1 MRDLVGKMDLAS
13 GKIRVRKAIKDIADS
28 RAISAATA
36 AGAVAGESLKSF
48 AEKGVG
54 LASQGYKKTGAKAAV
69 DRAGEKFDE
78 ISGKAILE
86 EVRAMVEKQA
96 FYNDILASKLQEA
109 LDRIAELEA
118 RMNQP

>member
-1 MRDLVGKMDLAS
+1 MKEFVGKMDLS
-13 GKIRVRKAIKDIADS
+13 VGKIRVRKAIKDISES
-28 RAISAATA
+28 RAIAAAAA

-54 LASQGYKKTGAKAAV
+54 LAFVGYEKTGAKAV
-69 DRAGEKFDE
+69 IDRAGEKFDE
-78 ISGKAILE
+78 VSGKAILE

-96 FYNDILASKLQEA
+96 FYNDVLASKLQEA

-118 RMNQP
+118 RMNHP

>member
-1 MRDLVGKMDLAS
+1 MKELVGKMDLTS
-13 GKIRVRKAIKDIADS
+13 GKIRVRKAIKNIADS
-28 RAISAATA
+28 RAIAAATA
-36 AGAVAGESLKSF
+36 AGAMAGESLKSF

-54 LASQGYKKTGAKAAV
+54 LASVGYEKTGAKAV
-69 DRAGEKFDE
+69 IGRAGEKFDE
-78 ISGKAILE
+78 VSGRAILE

-96 FYNDILASKLQEA
+96 FYNDVLASKLQEA